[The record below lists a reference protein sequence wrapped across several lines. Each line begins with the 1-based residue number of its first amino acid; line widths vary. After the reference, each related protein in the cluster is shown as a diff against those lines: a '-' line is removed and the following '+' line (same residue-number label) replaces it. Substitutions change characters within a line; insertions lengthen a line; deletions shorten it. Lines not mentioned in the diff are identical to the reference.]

1 MPGDALPSMVY
12 VIKPRPPSPTPV
24 SPTRGPR
31 SGVAVV
37 EDGRVTELGTREE
50 LVAERGAYAALW
62 DSWHGLPEPAE
73 R

>member
-1 MPGDALPSMVY
+1 
-12 VIKPRPPSPTPV
+12 
-24 SPTRGPR
+24 
-31 SGVAVV
+31 VV
-37 EDGRVTELGTREE
+37 EDGRVTELGTHEE